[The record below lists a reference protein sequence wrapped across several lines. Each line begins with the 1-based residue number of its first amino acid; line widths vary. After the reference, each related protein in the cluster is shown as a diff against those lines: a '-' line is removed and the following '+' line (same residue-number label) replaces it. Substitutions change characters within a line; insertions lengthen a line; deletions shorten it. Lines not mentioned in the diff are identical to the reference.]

1 MKFLEPIPA
10 RLLKSKVHEIAES
23 VAEQL
28 SFRPGDPMEP
38 LVSKLGGRIAL
49 RSPIFGENQLSESIR
64 VEPDSKFTI
73 YVSSITSAERD
84 RFTIAHEL
92 GHLFL
97 HFPQIKK
104 TDPDAGMV
112 ATRWVSDT
120 DEEQRRAE
128 WEANWFAAAF
138 LMPKVEFERA
148 FRKRA
153 NDLRSVA
160 NYFGVSTHAAQ
171 VRAKTLELAQG

>member
-1 MKFLEPIPA
+1 MNFLPPVPA

-23 VAEQL
+23 LAEQL
-28 SFRPGDPMEP
+28 SFGPGDPMEP
-38 LVSKLGGRIAL
+38 LVAKLGGRIAL
-49 RSPIFGENQLSESIR
+49 RNPIFGENQLSEAIR
-64 VEPDSKFTI
+64 VEPDRKFII

-104 TDPDAGMV
+104 NDPDAGMI

-120 DEEQRRAE
+120 DQEQRRAE

-138 LMPKVEFERA
+138 LMPKAEFERT
-148 FRKRA
+148 FNKRA
-153 NDLRSVA
+153 HDLRSVA
-160 NYFGVSTHAAQ
+160 SYFGVSIHAAQ
-171 VRAKTLELAQG
+171 VRAKTLELV

>member
-1 MKFLEPIPA
+1 LNFLEPIPA

-28 SFRPGDPMEP
+28 SFQPGDPMEP
-38 LVSKLGGRIAL
+38 LVAKLGGRITL
-49 RSPIFGENQLSESIR
+49 RSPVFGENQLSESIR
-64 VEPDSKFTI
+64 VEPDRKFTI

-104 TDPDAGMV
+104 ANPDAGMI

-120 DEEQRRAE
+120 DQEQRRAE

-138 LMPKVEFERA
+138 LMPKVEFRRV
-148 FRKRA
+148 FSKRA
-153 NDLRSVA
+153 HDLRSVA
-160 NYFGVSTHAAQ
+160 SYFGVSAHAVQ
-171 VRAKTLELAQG
+171 VRAKTLELV